1 MPPATNRPSVL
12 PYLYL
17 VIAAA
22 TWGGTWVLVRGV
34 REEFPPIA
42 IAFWRWV
49 AAAAILL
56 PFAWPHLRDDWPK
69 YRGHWVVVL
78 VLGAIGTVTF
88 AAFGALGVQYT
99 TATNAS
105 LINSITPIFCL
116 LFSVLALHTRVTGR
130 YVVAMAL
137 SVAGM
142 LCITTQGRI
151 EALVSLDFNRGDL
164 LILLASVGW
173 AAYTVGL
180 RWKPSGVNGIAFLFI
195 VSTIGLALWAP
206 FYLIEIASGRTTS
219 VNWRT
224 VAAALSLGLFPSVI
238 AYVGWNHAVPR
249 VGAHVA
255 GLFGNLVPVF
265 GIGLAV
271 AFLGE
276 IPQAY
281 HGVGMALICLG
292 LYLISRGK

>member
-1 MPPATNRPSVL
+1 MPSATNRPSVL

-34 REEFPPIA
+34 RKEFPPIA

-56 PFAWPHLRDDWPK
+56 PFAWPHLRTDWPK
-69 YRGHWVVVL
+69 YEGHWPGVL

-88 AAFGALGVQYT
+88 AAFGALSVQHT

-105 LINSITPIFCL
+105 MIKSITPIFCL
-116 LFSVLALHTRVTGR
+116 LFSVLALHTRVTAR

-151 EALVSLDFNRGDL
+151 EALVS
-164 LILLASVGW
+164 
-173 AAYTVGL
+173 
-180 RWKPSGVNGIAFLFI
+180 
-195 VSTIGLALWAP
+195 
-206 FYLIEIASGRTTS
+206 
-219 VNWRT
+219 
-224 VAAALSLGLFPSVI
+224 SVI
-238 AYVGWNHAVPR
+238 AYVGWNHAAPR

-255 GLFGNLVPVF
+255 GLFGNLMPVF

-281 HGVGMALICLG
+281 HGVGMALICSG

>member
-1 MPPATNRPSVL
+1 MPPATTRPSVL

-49 AAAAILL
+49 AAAVMLF
-56 PFAWPHLRDDWPK
+56 PFAWPHLRADWPK
-69 YRGHWVVVL
+69 YQGHWVPVL
-78 VLGAIGTVTF
+78 ILGAIGTVTF

-116 LFSVLALHTRVTGR
+116 LFSVLALRTRVTGR
-130 YVVAMAL
+130 YVVAMTL
-137 SVAGM
+137 SLAGM
-142 LCITTQGRI
+142 LCIATQGRI
-151 EALVSLDFNRGDL
+151 EALVALDFNRGDL

-180 RWKPSGVNGIAFLFI
+180 RWKPQGVSGIAFLFV
-195 VSTIGLALWAP
+195 VSAIGLVLWAP
-206 FYLIEIASGRTTS
+206 FYLMEIASGRTMS

-224 VAAALSLGLFPSVI
+224 VAAAISLGLFPSVI

-265 GIGLAV
+265 GIALAV

-281 HGVGMALICLG
+281 HGAGMVLIFSG